1 MNKTLRE
8 LAEAATPGPWEYES
22 FGQRVIAESVGGCR
36 LERSKFMLAD
46 IRGWGHLQYLPNGAE
61 IQDANGAYIAAA
73 SPDAILKLLDR
84 IAELEAKLA
93 ALESQKPVAWNDPD
107 DLLADTAFRWCRI
120 DAFVR
125 PVYLAAGAKPAA
137 TGDVEGYPV

>member
-1 MNKTLRE
+1 MSSARIT
-8 LAEAATPGPWEYES
+8 
-22 FGQRVIAESVGGCR
+22 
-36 LERSKFMLAD
+36 
-46 IRGWGHLQYLPNGAE
+46 
-61 IQDANGAYIAAA
+61 AA

-125 PVYLAAGAKPAA
+125 PVYLAAGAKPATTLNA
-137 TGDVEGYPV
+137 VIETYNTAVKAYSAKLDGYNAQVFETKLRQS

>member
-36 LERSKFMLAD
+36 L
-46 IRGWGHLQYLPNGAE
+46 
-61 IQDANGAYIAAA
+61 
-73 SPDAILKLLDR
+73 
-84 IAELEAKLA
+84 
-93 ALESQKPVAWNDPD
+93 
-107 DLLADTAFRWCRI
+107 
-120 DAFVR
+120 
-125 PVYLAAGAKPAA
+125 PAA

>member
-1 MNKTLRE
+1 MSSAR
-8 LAEAATPGPWEYES
+8 
-22 FGQRVIAESVGGCR
+22 
-36 LERSKFMLAD
+36 
-46 IRGWGHLQYLPNGAE
+46 
-61 IQDANGAYIAAA
+61 IAAA

-137 TGDVEGYPV
+137 HESIVYVMHHDDQKLKLLPDGSHVILRRNIVPYSDQKPEIEGHPV